1 MKIIIN
7 KLYYKKIGQKRKN
20 KIVKFYKKLL
30 KLNLLKDQPQC

>member
-20 KIVKFYKKLL
+20 KIVTFYKKLI
-30 KLNLLKDQPQC
+30 K